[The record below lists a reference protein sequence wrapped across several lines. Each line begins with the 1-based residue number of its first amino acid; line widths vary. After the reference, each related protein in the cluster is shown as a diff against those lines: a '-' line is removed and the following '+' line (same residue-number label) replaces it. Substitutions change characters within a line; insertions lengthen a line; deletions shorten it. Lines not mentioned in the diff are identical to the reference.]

1 MYNKINQGQKRKEK
15 IMNKRTPIGV
25 ELVKRGVV
33 KEIDIET
40 ALEYQKQHPDKKI
53 GDILNIL
60 NLCPQKELIEAMGEI
75 LGENVIILNA
85 DDVKI
90 KEEDYLSLD
99 VCKSCKAILFE
110 IIGRRAKV
118 CFADTSN
125 NKSIEEVRSILLK
138 HGFIMEKFLTFQTNI
153 ETVIKSLETKE
164 DATISSSGDVT
175 KLVDTIIRSAMEK
188 RASDIHVE
196 PLENSVRVRYRVDGE
211 LITVANIEKAKQ
223 AQLIGRIKAISNMH
237 QEKQDAQDGAI
248 STYDDYNIRVAS
260 QRTIDGEKFCLRLL
274 KKNEGIRSI
283 FDLGFPS
290 DEGMLKK
297 CFDKRNSITIIAAP
311 TGQGKTT
318 TLYSILD
325 YLNRPEINITTVEDP
340 VEIRVPGI
348 NQIEIDEKST
358 FASNLR
364 SILRNDPDIILL
376 GEIRDTESAEIAI
389 QAGQTGHYVLS
400 TIHTINAIE
409 VITRLRKMGISDYD
423 ISSTLATSVSQ
434 RLVRRICPHCAVERP
449 FSKHEKDIM
458 NKFGEKYNMKFDFAN
473 KHTYDTKGCKECN
486 HTGYLE
492 RIAVYEVLELTDE
505 IKDLVVSGAS
515 SLKIRDLALTQGYKP
530 LVIDAFQKVLDGV
543 TTVEEVNNKLA
554 LF

>member
-1 MYNKINQGQKRKEK
+1 MKVLGTKEK
-15 IMNKRTPIGV
+15 GDLSKMNGRMPIGV

-33 KEIDIET
+33 KESDIET
-40 ALEYQKQHPDKKI
+40 ALEYQKQHPEKKL

-60 NLCPQKELIEAMGEI
+60 NLCPQKQLIETMGEI
-75 LGENVIILNA
+75 LGEKVIILTT
-85 DDVKI
+85 DDIKI
-90 KEEDYLSLD
+90 QENDYFPLD

-110 IIGRRAKV
+110 LIGRRAKV

-125 NKSIEEVRSILLK
+125 SKSVDQVRSILLK
-138 HGFIMEKFLTFQTNI
+138 KGFIMEKFLTFETNI
-153 ETVIKSLETKE
+153 ETVIKSLENKE
-164 DATISSSGDVT
+164 ESTISSSGDIM

-196 PLENSVRVRYRVDGE
+196 PLENSVRVRFRIDGE

-223 AQLIGRIKAISNMH
+223 AQLIGRLKAISNMH
-237 QEKQDAQDGAI
+237 QEKQEAQDGAI
-248 STYDDYNIRVAS
+248 NSYENFNIRVAS
-260 QRTIDGEKFCLRLL
+260 QRTVEGEKFCLRLL
-274 KKNEGIRSI
+274 KKNEGIRGI

-358 FASNLR
+358 FATALR

-423 ISSTLATSVSQ
+423 ISSTLATAVSQ
-434 RLVRRICPHCAVERP
+434 RLVRRVCPHCAVKRA
-449 FSKHEKDIM
+449 FSKQEKDII
-458 NKFGEKYNMKFDFAN
+458 NKFGERYHVTFDFTN
-473 KHTYDTKGCKECN
+473 KYTYDTKGCKACN

-505 IKDLVVSGAS
+505 IKDLIVSGAS
-515 SLKIRDLALTQGYKP
+515 SLKIREMAFEQGYRP
-530 LVIDAFQKVLDGV
+530 LVIDAFQKVVDGV
-543 TTVEEVNNKLA
+543 TTIEEINNRLA
-554 LF
+554 LY